1 MILTK
6 QIYTTLLMTATLAF
20 ANIAYAAD
28 WTLDARQSQLNFM
41 SVKKGHIAE
50 NHQFKSLQGQLTA
63 EGKLTINIDLAS
75 VDTGIAVRDQR
86 MQEFLFNVTTYSHA
100 TLTAD
105 VDMTAVDTMAVATS
119 VVITVPAQLN
129 LHGQSKA
136 FSLDVLVTKLSDAS
150 LVVVSA
156 KPVLLN
162 VADFDLV
169 AGVAKLQELAK
180 LPSISPIVPVTFYVT
195 LNK

>member
-6 QIYTTLLMTATLAF
+6 QIYTTLLIATTLAF

-86 MQEFLFNVTTYSHA
+86 MQAFLFNVAEYSQA

-105 VDMTAVDTMAVATS
+105 VDMAAVEAMAVATS
-119 VVITVPAQLN
+119 AVITVPAQLN
-129 LHGQSKA
+129 LHGQNKDFA
-136 FSLDVLVTKLSDAS
+136 LDVLVTKLSDTS

-156 KPVLLN
+156 NPVLLN